1 MRIEIVSKNFK
12 PNENFRELIQKK
24 VSKFDKY
31 FKKEPTAKVLLSIS
45 GNNKFVMEL
54 TLIAD
59 NMRVRSEVT
68 SDNMFDNIDIIL
80 PKIEKQI
87 FKYRTK
93 FENRLKKEAFEKSIY
108 KSNEGLYKDEEA
120 TKFGKLVRIKN
131 FEIAKSSVES
141 AIEEME
147 LLEHKFFVFLN
158 AETEKVCVVYKRNDG
173 DYGLLAPEY

>member
-12 PNENFRELIQKK
+12 PNDNFKELIHKK
-24 VSKFDKY
+24 ISKFDKY
-31 FKKEPTAKVLLSIS
+31 FKKEPTAKVLLSIL
-45 GNNKFVMEL
+45 GTNKFVMEL

-68 SDNMFDNIDIIL
+68 SNNMFDNIDVIL
-80 PKIEKQI
+80 PKIERQI
-87 FKYRTK
+87 AKYRTK

-108 KSNEGLYKDEEA
+108 KSNENLFTDAES
-120 TKFGKLVRIKN
+120 TKFGKLVRRKN
-131 FEIAKSSVES
+131 FEIEKSSVES

-147 LLEHKFFVFLN
+147 LLEHNFFVFLN
-158 AETEKVCVVYKRNDG
+158 SETEKVCVVYKRNDG